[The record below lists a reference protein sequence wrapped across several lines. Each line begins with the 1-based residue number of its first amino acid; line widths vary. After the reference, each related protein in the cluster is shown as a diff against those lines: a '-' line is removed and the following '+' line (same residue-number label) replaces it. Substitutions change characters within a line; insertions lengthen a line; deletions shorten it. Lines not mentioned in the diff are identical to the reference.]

1 LIDTVA
7 LLVSLAAL
15 GVSIFSLVTARQA
28 KQQAKQSGALSHR
41 TEAIRHLH
49 DAVSDM
55 QSSRSVNPKAL
66 KSICDAKHLADV
78 VFNSNVTKSLGD
90 AVRRADGLLKQ
101 RVKER
106 KDQDQTAVNAL
117 LHDLQNLIER
127 MNDDAALR

>member
-1 LIDTVA
+1 
-7 LLVSLAAL
+7 
-15 GVSIFSLVTARQA
+15 
-28 KQQAKQSGALSHR
+28 
-41 TEAIRHLH
+41 
-49 DAVSDM
+49 M
-55 QSSRSVNPKAL
+55 
-66 KSICDAKHLADV
+66 
-78 VFNSNVTKSLGD
+78 FNSNVTKSLGD